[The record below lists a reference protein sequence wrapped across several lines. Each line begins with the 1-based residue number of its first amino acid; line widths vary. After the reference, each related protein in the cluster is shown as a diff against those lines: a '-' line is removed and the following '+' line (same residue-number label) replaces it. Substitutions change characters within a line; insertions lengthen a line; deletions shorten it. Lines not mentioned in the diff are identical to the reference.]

1 MNVIYFHLMSFL
13 TNFQAD
19 KRIRK
24 VLKDCSTGG
33 LVFRYQKDTRTIET
47 RYRLNFKG
55 LSTWVEEQQE
65 KAITQVH
72 QIECERRKTLDQ
84 LERELHCREDVL

>member
-19 KRIRK
+19 SRIKK
-24 VLKDCSTGG
+24 VLKEHSTGG
-33 LVFRYQKDTRTIET
+33 LVFRYQKDTRTVET
-47 RYRLNFKG
+47 RWKLRATVPSG
-55 LSTWVEEQQE
+55 WVEGQQA
-65 KAITQVH
+65 KVIDQCRT
-72 QIECERRKTLDQ
+72 IECERRKTLDQ